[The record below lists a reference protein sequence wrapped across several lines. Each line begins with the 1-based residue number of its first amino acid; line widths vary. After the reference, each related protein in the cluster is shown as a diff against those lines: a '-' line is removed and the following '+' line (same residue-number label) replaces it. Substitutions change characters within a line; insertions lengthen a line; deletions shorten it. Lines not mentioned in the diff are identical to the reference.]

1 MRNSIYWLQ
10 YSCMWPIKLQ
20 PWTWA
25 LLSIQHKPPSS
36 LASTTDILFQLV
48 SLLLF
53 LPTPLH
59 PHTHSI
65 PHIMLNPAARVIL
78 LKQKSNQVTGGWM
91 VFNYPLDKIWITGG
105 AWWDT
110 SDFISY
116 FFVLLLLHL
125 SAKLPVH
132 SHPGGL
138 FNTIFYTV
146 HHSSLCCSVTSFQ
159 TLNLK
164 VPPPI
169 SF

>member
-78 LKQKSNQVTGGWM
+78 LKQKSNQVTGRWM
-91 VFNYPLDKIWITGG
+91 VFNYPLDKIWIT
-105 AWWDT
+105 DEIPLILFPT
-110 SDFISY
+110 SLSY
-116 FFVLLLLHL
+116 SSSILALSFLSTPTLEGSSIQSSFVF
-125 SAKLPVH
+125 SCPTK
-132 SHPGGL
+132 
-138 FNTIFYTV
+138 
-146 HHSSLCCSVTSFQ
+146 SSLRH
-159 TLNLK
+159 NLL
-164 VPPPI
+164 I
-169 SF
+169 SI

>member
-20 PWTWA
+20 PWTWG

-78 LKQKSNQVTGGWM
+78 LKQKSNQVTGRWM
-91 VFNYPLDKIWITGG
+91 VFNYPLDKIWIT
-105 AWWDT
+105 DEIPLILFPT
-110 SDFISY
+110 SLSYSSSILALSFLSTPTLEVSSIQSSIQFIIPV
-116 FFVLLLLHL
+116 FAAVLLP
-125 SAKLPVH
+125 SKH
-132 SHPGGL
+132 S
-138 FNTIFYTV
+138 I
-146 HHSSLCCSVTSFQ
+146 
-159 TLNLK
+159 
-164 VPPPI
+164 
-169 SF
+169 